1 MSLFDQL
8 GGMLQQYA
16 GGNTPANPQQATEH
30 LDQVARQASP
40 ATLSSALTQVFQSP
54 QTGTFGQ
61 NISNLFQQSNPQQ
74 RAGILNQLLPA
85 LGAGGL
91 SSLGGL
97 LGSGLGNLGGGASQQ
112 VSPEAAQQVSPQA
125 VEQIANHAQQ
135 QNPSVMQQ
143 AGDFYAQHP
152 TLVKALGAGAAVFA
166 LKHIAESQQG

>member
-40 ATLSSALTQVFQSP
+40 GELSNVLTQVFQSP

-61 NISNLFQQSNPQQ
+61 NISSIFQQSNPQQ
-74 RAGILNQLLPA
+74 QAGILNQLLPS

-91 SSLGGL
+91 GALGGL
-97 LGSGLGNLGGGASQQ
+97 LSSGLGGLVGGG
-112 VSPEAAQQVSPQA
+112 QVSPQA
-125 VEQIANHAQQ
+125 AQQISPADVERIANHAQQ
-135 QNPSVMQQ
+135 QNPSVVQQ

-152 TLVKALGAGAAVFA
+152 TLIKALGAGAAVFA
-166 LKHIAESQQG
+166 LKNIADSQRR